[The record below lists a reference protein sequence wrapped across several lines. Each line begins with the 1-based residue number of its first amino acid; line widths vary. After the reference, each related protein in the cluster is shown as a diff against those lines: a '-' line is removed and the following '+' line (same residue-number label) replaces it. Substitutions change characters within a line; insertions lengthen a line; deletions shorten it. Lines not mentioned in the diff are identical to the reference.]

1 VLGLVWLVWLYLVEL
16 KIDCAFVCDMFID
29 EVYVIIVLLFIGLV
43 YNLGLIVVVEGVE
56 DDVMC

>member
-1 VLGLVWLVWLYLVEL
+1 
-16 KIDCAFVCDMFID
+16 MFID